1 MRTCRLS
8 KEDNLALARNYLT
21 KSIYSCAR
29 MAYINITPDELK
41 AVLDDIDVSRISDE
55 HKKIIK
61 NLNRAWQYAL
71 DNLDSEINLDLIC
84 KINAI
89 ILDGCEDVQGGV
101 LRTKVNHKNMPPPDP
116 QKTIE
121 DLKNISKIEDP
132 LEQALECFLYGG
144 CKNRLFWLGNKRAFL
159 IAANIILIRGGAGL
173 LIIQD
178 KDLVDFNLK
187 SLYYFNTDKK
197 DPLKEFLVENCLI
210 TQ

>member
-1 MRTCRLS
+1 MKTNCLS
-8 KEDNLALARNYLT
+8 KEDNLKLAQNYLT
-21 KSIYSCAR
+21 KSIHSCAK
-29 MAYINITPDELK
+29 MANINITPTETQAL
-41 AVLDDIDVSRISDE
+41 LDDVDVSRISDE
-55 HKKIIK
+55 HKRIIK
-61 NLNRAWQYAL
+61 NLQKAWQFAL
-71 DNLDSEINLDLIC
+71 DNIDSEINLDWIS

-89 ILDGCEDVQGGV
+89 ILDGFEDVQGGV
-101 LRTKVNHKNMPPPDP
+101 LRTKVNHKNMPPPDLK
-116 QKTIE
+116 KTIE
-121 DLKNISKIEDP
+121 DLKKISEIEDP

-197 DPLKEFLVENCLI
+197 EPLKEFLIENCLI